1 MLYISRDLE
10 QHTRKRCDSMNDL
23 QLMKRVF
30 AIHDAT
36 KLWAFVLEL
45 KRRKKLSI
53 YNAAKQR
60 LVLMGFDEDGT
71 RCSSTRLVTEM
82 TETPKDDFPGFHD
95 LHPVRKS
102 KPGVRR
108 ITPRAITTEE
118 SDA

>member
-1 MLYISRDLE
+1 
-10 QHTRKRCDSMNDL
+10 MNDL

-60 LVLMGFDEDGT
+60 LILMGYDEDGA
-71 RCSSTRLVTEM
+71 RCSPTRLVSETTED
-82 TETPKDDFPGFHD
+82 PRDDD